1 MGTSPGSYRAAMLL
15 GAAGLGAAAVL
26 FGASPALAAPT
37 EVSGGSLDWGFKSS
51 FRAYVSTG
59 NGTPPIATSGGAT
72 RNADGTF
79 DFPATGGTYDVAA
92 GTASVSYGGTV
103 VFSYPA
109 HMFEITVANPTVVV
123 DGDGTGSLLAD
134 VDLVA
139 NGGTTEQ
146 HLDQAEIATLV
157 TTAPT
162 VTGGDVSFNGLAATL
177 TADGASAFAGFYTAG
192 TALDPVTASASA
204 VAGPAEPEEPTEPTD
219 PETPGPETP
228 GPETPGSGSAT
239 QKITAAVTGGALTLT
254 SAGETV
260 ALSAATPGQ
269 TATGNLNAVTV
280 SDLRGTN
287 AGWDLV
293 GQVTDFTSAA
303 GGSVPAENL
312 GWTPTATVAGSSLK
326 AADGVRNAVAAGG
339 PVAPG
344 SGLGTSRTL
353 CSAETGSS
361 LGSSTCGAA
370 LNLGIPESSAAGE
383 YSAVL
388 TLTLA

>member
-1 MGTSPGSYRAAMLL
+1 MGTRNGPHRAALLAGAIAL
-15 GAAGLGAAAVL
+15 GAASALTGVT
-26 FGASPALAAPT
+26 PAFAAP
-37 EVSGGSLDWGFKSS
+37 VDVAGGSLDWGFKAS

-59 NGTPPIATSGGAT
+59 NGNPPIATSNGAT

-79 DFPATGGTYDVAA
+79 DFPATGGTYDAAA
-92 GTASVSYGGTV
+92 GTATVSYGGTV

-109 HMFEITVANPTVVV
+109 HLFEITVSNPTLVV
-123 DGDGTGSLLAD
+123 DGDGTGSLKAD
-134 VDLVA
+134 VDLA
-139 NGGTTEQ
+139 AQNGGTDQ

-162 VTGGDVSFNGLAATL
+162 VTDGDVSFNALAATL
-177 TADGASAFAGFYTAG
+177 TASGASAFAGFYPAG

-204 VAGPAEPEEPTEPTD
+204 SGEDPTD
-219 PETPGPETP
+219 PTDPTD
-228 GPETPGSGSAT
+228 PGSGGGSAAQT
-239 QKITAAVTGGALTLT
+239 VTAAVSGGALTLT
-254 SAGETV
+254 SAGSAV

-280 SDLRGTN
+280 SDLRGTS

-293 GQVTDFTSAA
+293 GQVTEFTAA
-303 GGSVPAENL
+303 GGAVIPAANL
-312 GWTPTATVAGSSLK
+312 GWTPSAQVATSGLVAANGAK
-326 AADGVRNAVAAGG
+326 NAVTAGA

-344 SGLGTSRTL
+344 AGLGSSRTL

-361 LGSSTCGAA
+361 LGSATCGAA

>member
-1 MGTSPGSYRAAMLL
+1 MAVPLIGPRRAALW
-15 GAAGLGAAAVL
+15 ASAITLGAAAVL
-26 FGASPALAAPT
+26 VGGTPALAAP
-37 EVSGGSLDWGFKSS
+37 VNVAGGSLDWGFKAS

-59 NGTPPIATSGGAT
+59 NGNPPIATSGGAT

-79 DFPATGGTYDVAA
+79 DFPATGGTYDAAA
-92 GTASVSYGGTV
+92 GTATVTYGGTV

-109 HMFEITVANPTVVV
+109 HFFEITLANPSVVV

-146 HLDQAEIATLV
+146 HLDQAEIATLA

-162 VTGGDVSFNGLAATL
+162 VTGADITFNGLAATL
-177 TADGASAFAGFYTAG
+177 TATGASAFAGFYPAG

-204 VAGPAEPEEPTEPTD
+204 AADPEDPEDPEDPTD
-219 PETPGPETP
+219 PEE
-228 GPETPGSGSAT
+228 PGSGSAA
-239 QKITAAVTGGALTLT
+239 QRITAAVTGGALTLT
-254 SAGETV
+254 SAGTTV
-260 ALSAATPGQ
+260 ALTAVTPGQ

-293 GQVTDFTSAA
+293 GQVTDFTNA
-303 GGSVPAENL
+303 GGAVIPADNL
-312 GWTPTATVAGSSLK
+312 GWTPTAAVATSTLV
-326 AADGVRNAVAAGG
+326 AADGVANAVTPGG
-339 PVAPG
+339 PAAPGAG
-344 SGLGTSRTL
+344 SGLGSSHTL

-370 LNLGIPESSAAGE
+370 LSLGVPESSAAGE
-383 YSAVL
+383 YSGVL

>member
-1 MGTSPGSYRAAMLL
+1 MAVPLNGPRRAALW
-15 GAAGLGAAAVL
+15 ASAITLGAAAVL
-26 FGASPALAAPT
+26 VGGTPALAAP
-37 EVSGGSLDWGFKSS
+37 VNVAGGSLDWGFKAS

-59 NGTPPIATSGGAT
+59 NGNPPIATSDGAT

-79 DFPATGGTYDVAA
+79 DFPATGGTYDAAA
-92 GTASVSYGGTV
+92 GTATVNYGGTV

-109 HMFEITVANPTVVV
+109 HFFEITLANPSVVV

-146 HLDQAEIATLV
+146 HLDQAEIATLA

-162 VTGGDVSFNGLAATL
+162 VTGTDITFSGLAATL
-177 TADGASAFAGFYTAG
+177 TATGASAFAGFYPAG

-204 VAGPAEPEEPTEPTD
+204 AATPAEPSD
-219 PETPGPETP
+219 
-228 GPETPGSGSAT
+228 PGSGSAA
-239 QKITAAVTGGALTLT
+239 QRITAAVTGGALTLT
-254 SAGETV
+254 SAGSTV
-260 ALSAATPGQ
+260 ALTAVTPGQ

-293 GQVTDFTSAA
+293 GQVTDFTNA
-303 GGSVPAENL
+303 GGAVVPADNL
-312 GWTPTATVAGSSLK
+312 GWTPTAAVATSTLV
-326 AADGVRNAVAAGG
+326 AADGVANAVTPGG
-339 PVAPG
+339 PAAPGAG
-344 SGLGTSRTL
+344 SGLGSSHTL

-370 LNLGIPESSAAGE
+370 LSLGVPESSAAGE
-383 YSAVL
+383 YSGVL